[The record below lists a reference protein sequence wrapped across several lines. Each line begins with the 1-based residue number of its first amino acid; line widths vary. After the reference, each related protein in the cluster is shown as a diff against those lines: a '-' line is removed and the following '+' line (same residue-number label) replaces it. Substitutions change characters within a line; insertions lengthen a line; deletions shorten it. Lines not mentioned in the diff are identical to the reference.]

1 MAKQKSGSDR
11 RAKPGRFVVG
21 DAYGKISAVEGIK
34 MTPAMK
40 KRATDARA
48 KGLSA
53 EEFRQTI
60 IRSYRKDR

>member
-1 MAKQKSGSDR
+1 MPKHKARSEKNAQS
-11 RAKPGRFVVG
+11 GRFVIG
-21 DAYGKISAVEGIK
+21 DAFGKISAVEGIR

-40 KRATDARA
+40 KRAKDARA

-60 IRSYRKDR
+60 IRNYRKD